1 MPMRPAYSWRNP
13 RWFSISFVLLI
24 LAFAL
29 WGTAAAAPPAQADE
43 AEWLLMFYM
52 DADDNTLEMDILI
65 DLQEAELI
73 GSTDQVHIVAQVDR
87 FEGSFDG
94 MGDFTTTKRFYVTQD
109 DDVNVIG
116 SEEIEDLGEV
126 NMGDSE
132 TLLDFITW
140 AATNYP
146 ARKTMLVLSDH
157 GIGWP
162 GGFGDPSP
170 DVLGAHDIFLREA
183 FGHDNLWLMEIDET
197 LEQALAATGIEQF
210 DIVGFD
216 ACLMAQL
223 EVFTAVA
230 PHARYSVA
238 SEETE
243 PGVGWAYTAILDTL
257 VNNPEMDGAELSQ
270 TIVANYIDQD
280 MRLRIDPGF
289 TGGAEPEVVAAQL
302 FHDATL
308 TAVDLSQI
316 GTLNSALN
324 DLTVALSAL
333 DQKTVAQA
341 RNYAQSYES
350 VFGDEWPSP
359 YIDLG
364 SFLGNLTTQ
373 SKDAALQE
381 AADGVSAALGSTVIA
396 ERHGDGRPGSTGIAI
411 YFPVP
416 SLYTIQ
422 DNWGYT
428 EVAARFAA
436 ESQWDEFL
444 AFHTGGGTPPSF
456 NRPKPGLPEQVNAQ
470 FGELIAPEDVE
481 ILFQDIADLQ
491 GEELSPEEIAVML
504 VDDGGYPQEVVD
516 FLLENGGLGA
526 ATGAPATSVSTP
538 AKPIRVS
545 PIALSAEVVA
555 PGAPVAIQSEIS
567 GDRLG
572 YVYSFIGRFLPT
584 EDVLII
590 EDRDYIFADEDAT
603 VGGVTY
609 PVWPEEGFIA
619 EFTWEPTV
627 YAMSDGETSLR
638 VLFQPESYGESPTY
652 SVDAIYHFQN
662 GSTDRFA
669 RLFFRDGELV
679 QILGF
684 TGAETNSVGAPSEIR
699 PTPGDSVTIL
709 EQGINLAAAEG
720 EDDSYQRE
728 VGDLIFG
735 ETTFFIEETPAPSG
749 NYVVGIIAEDLD
761 GNTYEQYEGIFV
773 ANDEAVAEDGFLPYV
788 NDELAFAL
796 LYPEE
801 WIVDDSEA
809 NAISFVS
816 GDETSVVIVSQTSY
830 PDAADALD
838 ANTQALLDAVA
849 GLGEESDLE
858 DLEFAESATEFILG
872 SLDAQSV
879 DFSATLDGTPLL
891 GSVVAATPQSGL
903 TYIFLAMAQDDVYE
917 DTAPLFDAMSYSF
930 DVLISGIER
939 GEAGAALPEV
949 GEVLFADDFS
959 DPESGLYDDAE
970 PSEWGQGYYDS
981 ETERYVYD
989 LAANSG
995 GIYDYYEGVELPES
1009 FALEIVASYTG
1020 AADNVYGLIFQVVD
1034 DESFYLFRVSGD
1046 GYFIVEKSE
1055 AGEVTPLIDWT
1066 IADNVAT
1073 EEGGENILT
1082 VVAQGAD
1089 YGVYVNGVQVGSFSD
1104 DSYSGGSFGI
1114 AADNFDAE
1122 TPASFYYDN
1131 LAVYELAE

>member
-1 MPMRPAYSWRNP
+1 MPARPAPSGRNP
-13 RWFSISFVLLI
+13 RWFPVSLILLI
-24 LAFAL
+24 LSFVL
-29 WGTAAAAPPAQADE
+29 WGTAAAAPPEQADE
-43 AEWLLMFYM
+43 AEWLLMLYLN
-52 DADDNTLEMDILI
+52 ADDNSLELDILL

-87 FEGSFDG
+87 YEGSFDG
-94 MGDFTTTKRFYVTQD
+94 MGDWTSTKRFYVTQD

-126 NMGDSE
+126 NMADSE
-132 TLLDFITW
+132 ALLDFITW
-140 AATNYP
+140 AAGNFP

-162 GGFGDPSP
+162 GGFGDPDP
-170 DVLGAHDIFLREA
+170 DVPGAHDIFLREA

-197 LEQALAATGIEQF
+197 LGIALEATGLEQF

-257 VNNPEMDGAELSQ
+257 TQNPEMDGAELAQ
-270 TIVANYIDQD
+270 VIVANYIDQD
-280 MRLRIDPGF
+280 MRPYIDPGF

-324 DLTVALSAL
+324 ELTVALSAV
-333 DQKTVAQA
+333 DQKIVAQA

-364 SFLGNLTTQ
+364 SFLGNVLAQ
-373 SKDAALQE
+373 SNDAALQS
-381 AADGVSAALGSTVIA
+381 AADGVAAALSSAVVA

-416 SLYTIQ
+416 SLYAIAE
-422 DNWGYT
+422 NWGYT
-428 EVAARFAA
+428 DVASRFAA

-444 AFHTGGGTPPSF
+444 AFHVVGGAAPSF
-456 NRPKPGLPEQVNAQ
+456 NRPKPGLPEQVNAE
-470 FGELIAPEDVE
+470 FGDLIAPEDVE

-491 GEELSPEEIAVML
+491 GEELSPEEIAIML
-504 VDDGGYPQEVVD
+504 VEDGGYPQEVVD
-516 FLLENGGLGA
+516 FLLENGGLGVAA
-526 ATGAPATSVSTP
+526 ATAALSTP

-545 PIALSAEVVA
+545 PITLSAEVAA

-590 EDRDYIFADEDAT
+590 EDRDYIFADEDQT

-619 EFTWEPTV
+619 EFTWKPTV
-627 YAMSDGETSLR
+627 YAISDGETSLR

-652 SVDAIYHFQN
+652 SVDAVYHFQN
-662 GSTDRFA
+662 GSPDRFA

-684 TGAETNSVGAPSEIR
+684 TGAETNGVGAPWEIR
-699 PTPGDSVTIL
+699 PTPGDIVTIL

-720 EDDSYQRE
+720 EDDAYQRE
-728 VGDLIFG
+728 VGELTFG
-735 ETTFFIEETPAPSG
+735 DTRFFIEETPAPSG
-749 NYVVGIIAEDLD
+749 NYVVGIIAQDLD
-761 GNTYEQYEGIFV
+761 GNTYEQYEGLFV
-773 ANDEAVAEDGFLPYV
+773 VNDEAVAEDGFLPYV

-801 WIVDDSEA
+801 WIVDDSDTD
-809 NAISFVS
+809 AIAFVS
-816 GDETSVVIVSQTSY
+816 EDETSVVIISHTSY

-858 DLEFAESATEFILG
+858 DLEFAASATEFILG
-872 SLDAQSV
+872 AFDAQLV
-879 DFSATLDGTPLL
+879 EFSATLDGIPLL
-891 GSVVAATPQSGL
+891 GYVVAATPQNGL
-903 TYIFLAMAQDDVYE
+903 TYVMLVMAQDDVYE
-917 DTAPLFDAMSYSF
+917 DALPLFDAMSWSF

-939 GEAGAALPEV
+939 GGLGAALPEV
-949 GEVLFADDFS
+949 GEILFADDFS

-970 PSEWGQGYYDS
+970 PAEWGQGYYDG

-989 LAANSG
+989 LAPAYG
-995 GIYDYYEGVELPES
+995 GTYDYYAGLELPQS
-1009 FALEIVASYTG
+1009 FALEIVASYAG
-1020 AADNVYGLIFQVVD
+1020 SYDNVYGLIFQVVD

-1046 GYFIVEKSE
+1046 GYFIVEKAES
-1055 AGEVTPLIDWT
+1055 GELTTLIDWT

-1082 VVAQGAD
+1082 VIAEGAE
-1089 YGVYVNGVQVGSFSD
+1089 YSLYINGTLVGGFSD
-1104 DSYSGGSFGI
+1104 DSFSGGSMGI
-1114 AADNFDAE
+1114 AADNYDAE
-1122 TPASFYYDN
+1122 LPSSFHFDN